1 MRTSGIGISLFM
13 MAIGAIMIWAITVD
27 AEGIDLNVV
36 GAILLIAGAV
46 GFIATLAMTAS
57 PSKTIVERD
66 REVVVDR
73 ETRD

>member
-1 MRTSGIGISLFM
+1 M

-36 GAILLIAGAV
+36 GAILLTAGAV
-46 GFIATLAMTAS
+46 GFIATLAMTSS